1 MSSDEIIVDFPE
13 LTEAHIRAAVEF
25 AALPERHLATP
36 A

>member
-13 LTEAHIRAAVEF
+13 LTTAHIRAAVEF
-25 AALPERHLATP
+25 AALPERHFATP